1 MANLLIKRALEAVN
15 SEIYRSEF
23 RRGDLRR
30 ADEFVSEGANDRR
43 YKLHFKAMAGSDLL
57 GSCIV
62 EYRGTRYYAYYDSP
76 VGEFVV
82 EFAGRR

>member
-1 MANLLIKRALEAVN
+1 MANLFIQRALEAVN

-23 RRGDLRR
+23 KRGDLRR
-30 ADEFVSEGANDRR
+30 ADEFVSEYGNDRR
-43 YKLHFKAMAGSDLL
+43 YKLHFKAMSANYLL
-57 GSCIV
+57 QSCIV

-82 EFAGRR
+82 EFAGRY